1 MLILRR
7 VPASPTS
14 FRSSTE
20 TRPLL
25 ALWFSALFVL
35 MHVVTP
41 AAAACGGRTAALGV
55 KRVQEIDTSMGP
67 VYGSITKLAYQPSF
81 LAAGEVTLTFDD
93 GPHPARTRAIL
104 DILDRYCTKA
114 TFFILGQRALL
125 YPDIV
130 REIIDRGHTVATH
143 TMTHPYRLARMAPEK
158 AELEIERGF
167 AAAVAAAA
175 GKPVAPF
182 FRFPGLA
189 DSGALVAYLATRG
202 IGTFTVDIVSNDSYI
217 ASASRLAE
225 RTLKQLDHR
234 GGGILLFHDIK
245 LSTVKAL
252 PVILEGLKARK
263 LGIVH
268 MTPAAPV
275 EALPEIVQEMTGKLT
290 HVKPSPHHGVSGDE
304 APAGSG
310 PETPGLPSSDH
321 PLPPFGEGLIYE

>member
-1 MLILRR
+1 MPSSRCDLARLQTFRVEVRR
-7 VPASPTS
+7 LLA
-14 FRSSTE
+14 RSSLV
-20 TRPLL
+20 LL
-25 ALWFSALFVL
+25 FLSCGLAP
-35 MHVVTP
+35 VV
-41 AAAACGGRTAALGV
+41 AACGDVPGKLGV
-55 KRVQEIDTSMGP
+55 KRVQTIDTSTGP
-67 VYGSITKLAYQPSF
+67 VFGSITKLAFQPSF
-81 LAAGEVTLTFDD
+81 LAHGEITLTFDD

-175 GKPVAPF
+175 GKPIAPF

-217 ASASRLAE
+217 ASASKLAE

-234 GGGILLFHDIK
+234 GSGILLFHDIK

-252 PVILEGLKARK
+252 PVILDGLKTRK
-263 LGIVH
+263 FSVVH
-268 MTPAAPV
+268 MRPAAPV
-275 EALPEIVQEMTGKLT
+275 EALPELVQEMTAKLA

-310 PETPGLPSSDH
+310 PETPGLPSGEQ